1 MKQSLED
8 IRGLTAM
15 LLWDLRKAYHT
26 KNIRKFRDAER
37 CMYGFFMV
45 GLISDG
51 CYHRI
56 RDMRFELGL

>member
-26 KNIRKFRDAER
+26 KNIRKFRDADR
-37 CMYGFFMV
+37 RMYGFFMV

-51 CYHRI
+51 CYRRI
-56 RDMRFELGL
+56 CEMRYELGL